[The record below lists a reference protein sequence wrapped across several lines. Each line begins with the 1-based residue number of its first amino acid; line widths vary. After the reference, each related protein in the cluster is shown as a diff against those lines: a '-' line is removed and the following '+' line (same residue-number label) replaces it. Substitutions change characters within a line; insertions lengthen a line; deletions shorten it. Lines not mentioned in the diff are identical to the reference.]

1 MASMNTNLKKE
12 MEDMVAMALRK
23 AIDHCNGRDST
34 LSQLIAE
41 STKKR
46 VAQAIL
52 EASEIFEVDA
62 KAKAAIMKD
71 AREAYK
77 NTLRHEL
84 SEAVRVAARAHA
96 HEMAQEIVKKLVPN
110 LDFSIDTTKMVDP
123 SYGST
128 PKEALIVEMIA
139 EVE

>member
-1 MASMNTNLKKE
+1 
-12 MEDMVAMALRK
+12 MEL
-23 AIDHCNGRDST
+23 H
-34 LSQLIAE
+34 
-41 STKKR
+41 KR
-46 VAQAIL
+46 VGHGGYSCAEHFHAQAIL